1 MSDDIYNNHMTL
13 EFGRGPVLPLK
24 PNLPHRRFEAHVR
37 KTPDAIA
44 VSHDG
49 GQLTYAQLNARANH
63 FGNMLSAMDVGPE
76 TVVALYMER
85 CPELVIGTIA
95 IHKAG
100 GACAFI
106 EPSAPAMRL
115 EAMLAE
121 IRPRVILT
129 THQYHARLD
138 REKLEDAHTLLVM
151 MDTSE
156 HAEAYQEISLSAAE
170 VSSQNL
176 ACIFF
181 TSGSSGKPKAVM
193 FPYGA
198 YCEQHV
204 ADSGTERHML
214 KTDSGTTFTRAEMLR
229 PLVSGQQLFIAPRGL
244 EKNFREL
251 ASYIHRHRITHLV
264 STPTALRA
272 LLDSDN
278 IALCHSLKSVT
289 CSGEDIPLQL
299 KQDFLS
305 RLNADLHIIYG
316 CTEVPGATTM
326 KLSRD
331 TQQGIHATGRPAAMM
346 EVYVLDDA
354 MQPVPIGSEGEV
366 YLGGLMARGYFNA
379 PGLTAQKFVPH
390 PFAQTPEQRL
400 FKSGDRG
407 RWLPDGYLQVLGR
420 SDSQVKIR
428 GFRIELGEIE
438 AALLALPDIQHA
450 VVIACEDAA
459 DDRFL
464 AAYMVSRNP
473 GLKPGDIRLALKQSL
488 PEYMLPR
495 HFIWLPELPLTA
507 SGKVDRMALPR
518 PQPLQTATAGQ
529 QESFDAYERHLA
541 AIWEGLLKVAPTSIH
556 DNFFDLGGHSLL
568 AAQMIERIEK
578 VFQKKLP
585 LDFLWFHGGTIA
597 SIASALRDQYRF
609 GANPELVLI
618 KEGSR
623 QPLFAVHIKGGHLL
637 DYDVLARHLAPDQPV
652 YGLQAR
658 GVFGSDT
665 PDCSIQR
672 IAANCIQAMR
682 QIQPE
687 GPYLITGYSSGGV
700 VAYEMAQQLNQSG
713 DHVAALILLDAYCPW
728 IYQSH
733 RWLNALKR
741 LLRGRTH
748 SMRNLLRSA
757 FLTTFRLNCLF
768 KIQDVH
774 KAHKYAHMAY
784 RPRKS
789 TQHVDFFIAEE
800 STKHTAHKLLGWQR
814 WFKGPV
820 TTHVFPTSHSG
831 LVRLPA
837 VKNVAEALQACIN
850 NARSK

>member
-1 MSDDIYNNHMTL
+1 MTL
-13 EFGRGPVLPLK
+13 EFSRGSLLPLK

-49 GQLTYAQLNARANH
+49 GQLTYAELNARANY
-63 FGNMLSAMDVGPE
+63 FGKMLSAMGVGPE
-76 TVVALYMER
+76 TIVALYMER

-106 EPSAPAMRL
+106 EPSAPARRL

-121 IRPRVILT
+121 INPHVILT
-129 THQYHARLD
+129 TSQY
-138 REKLEDAHTLLVM
+138 REKLGHAHLLVM
-151 MDTSE
+151 DELE
-156 HAEAYQEISLSAAE
+156 HTEQPQEISLPPDE

-181 TSGSSGKPKAVM
+181 TSGSSGTPKAVM

-251 ASYIHRHRITHLV
+251 AGYINRHRITHLV

-305 RLNADLHIIYG
+305 QLDADLHIIYG
-316 CTEVPGATTM
+316 CTEVPGATLM
-326 KLSRD
+326 KLNRETAHGMD
-331 TQQGIHATGRPAAMM
+331 ATGRPAPMM

-379 PGLTAQKFVPH
+379 HDLTDQKFVPH

-420 SDSQVKIR
+420 SDNQVKIR
-428 GFRIELGEIE
+428 GYRIELAEIE

-450 VVIACEDAA
+450 AVIACEDAA
-459 DDRFL
+459 DDKYL

-473 GLKPGDIRLALKQSL
+473 SLKPGDIRSALRLSL

-495 HFIWLPELPLTA
+495 HFVLLPELPLTA

-518 PQPLQTATAGQ
+518 PQPLPTTDAGQ
-529 QESFDAYERHLA
+529 QESFDAYERRLA
-541 AIWEGLLKVAPTSIH
+541 AIWESLLKVTPTSIH

-568 AAQMIERIEK
+568 AAQMIDQIEK

-618 KEGSR
+618 KEGKEGSR

-637 DYDVLARHLAPDQPV
+637 DYYVLARHLAPGQTV

-658 GVFGSDT
+658 GVFGSQR
-665 PDCSIQR
+665 PDCSIQQ

-682 QIQPE
+682 QAQPE
-687 GPYLITGYSSGGV
+687 GPYFITGYSSGGV
-700 VAYEMAQQLNQSG
+700 VAYEMAQQLNRSG
-713 DHVAALILLDAYCPW
+713 DHDAALVLLDTYCPW

-733 RWLNALKR
+733 RWHNALKR
-741 LLRGRTH
+741 LLRGKTH

-757 FLTTFRLNCLF
+757 FLTTFKLNCLF
-768 KIQDVH
+768 KIKDVH

-784 RPRKS
+784 QPRQS
-789 TQHVDFFIAEE
+789 TQHIDFFIAEQ

-814 WFKGPV
+814 WFKGTVRVHP
-820 TTHVFPTSHSG
+820 FATSHSD

-837 VKNVAEALQACIN
+837 VKHVAEALQACIN
-850 NARSK
+850 NAQSK

>member
-1 MSDDIYNNHMTL
+1 MHINHIAL
-13 EFGRGPVLPLK
+13 EFGRGPILPLK

-44 VSHDG
+44 VFHEG

-63 FGNMLSAMDVGPE
+63 FGKMLGALGVGPE
-76 TVVALYMER
+76 TVVAVYMER
-85 CPELVIGTIA
+85 CPELVIGTLA

-100 GACAFI
+100 GACAFL
-106 EPSAPAMRL
+106 EPSAPAKRL

-121 IRPRVILT
+121 ISPRVILT
-129 THQYHARLD
+129 TQKYRD
-138 REKLEDAHTLLVM
+138 KLEHSQACLITMDAIEH
-151 MDTSE
+151 SE
-156 HAEAYQEISLSAAE
+156 EHKDIALPTAE
-170 VSSQNL
+170 VNPENL

-229 PLVSGQQLFIAPRGL
+229 PLVSGQQLFITPRGL
-244 EKNFREL
+244 EKNFHEL
-251 ASYIHRHRITHLV
+251 ARYINQHRITHLV

-278 IALCHSLKSVT
+278 ISLCHSLKSVT
-289 CSGEDIPLQL
+289 CSGEDIPVQL
-299 KQDFLS
+299 KKDFLS
-305 RLNADLHIIYG
+305 RLHAELHIIYG
-316 CTEVPGATTM
+316 CTEVPGATSM

-331 TQQGIHATGRPAAMM
+331 TEHEPLATGRPAPMM

-354 MQPVPIGSEGEV
+354 MRPLPVGSEGEV

-379 PGLTAQKFVPH
+379 PDLTGQKFVPH
-390 PFAQTPEQRL
+390 PFTQTPEQRL

-420 SDSQVKIR
+420 SDSQIKIR

-438 AALLALPDIQHA
+438 AALLTLPDIQHA
-450 VVIACEDAA
+450 AVIAFEDAA
-459 DDRFL
+459 DDKSL
-464 AAYMVSRNP
+464 AAYIVSRNP
-473 GLKPGDIRLALKQSL
+473 SLKPGDVRSVLKQSL
-488 PEYMLPR
+488 PEYMIPR
-495 HFIWLPELPLTA
+495 HFVLLPELPLTA
-507 SGKVDRMALPR
+507 NGKVDRMALPH
-518 PQPLQTATAGQ
+518 PQ
-529 QESFDAYERHLA
+529 QEQSAAAVKQASYDAYERHLIS
-541 AIWEGLLKVAPTSIH
+541 IWENLLKVAPVGIH

-568 AAQMIERIEK
+568 AAQMIDQIEK

-597 SIASALRDQYRF
+597 SIASALRNQYQF

-623 QPLFAVHIKGGHLL
+623 QALFAVHIKGGHLL
-637 DYDVLARHLAPDQPV
+637 DYYTLARHLDPDQTV

-658 GVFGSDT
+658 GVFGNQA
-665 PDCSIQR
+665 PDCSIKQ
-672 IAANCIQAMR
+672 IAANGIKAMR

-700 VAYEMAQQLNQSG
+700 VAYEMARQLNQSG
-713 DHVAALILLDAYCPW
+713 ENVAALVLLDTYCPW
-728 IYQSH
+728 VYQSH
-733 RWLNALKR
+733 RWRNALKR
-741 LLRGRTH
+741 LLRGKTH
-748 SMRNLLRSA
+748 SMRNLVRSA
-757 FLTTFRLNCLF
+757 LLTTLRLNRLLRT
-768 KIQDVH
+768 KDVH
-774 KAHKYAHMAY
+774 KAHKYAHMTY
-784 RPRKS
+784 QPRKS
-789 TQHVDFFIAEE
+789 AQHIDFFIAEE
-800 STKHTAHKLLGWQR
+800 STKHTAHNLLGWQR

-820 TTHVFPTSHSG
+820 RVYHFSTSHSD

-837 VKNVAEALQACIN
+837 VEQVAKALQASIN
-850 NARSK
+850 EALSK

>member
-1 MSDDIYNNHMTL
+1 MSDDIHNNHMTL
-13 EFGRGPVLPLK
+13 EFSRGPALPLK

-63 FGNMLSAMDVGPE
+63 FAQMLCAMGVGPE
-76 TVVALYMER
+76 TIVALYMER
-85 CPELVIGTIA
+85 CPELVIGTLA

-100 GACAFI
+100 GACTFI
-106 EPSAPAMRL
+106 EPSTPAKRL

-121 IRPRVILT
+121 ISPRVILT
-129 THQYHARLD
+129 TQQYRD
-138 REKLEDAHTLLVM
+138 KLEHSQACLIIMDA
-151 MDTSE
+151 SE
-156 HAEAYQEISLSAAE
+156 HTGEHQEISLPEAE
-170 VSSQNL
+170 VSSHNL

-181 TSGSSGKPKAVM
+181 TSGSSGQPKAVM

-198 YCEQHV
+198 YCEQQA

-214 KTDSGTTFTRAEMLR
+214 KTDSGTTFTRAELLR

-251 ASYIHRHRITHLV
+251 ASYINRHRITHLV

-305 RLNADLHIIYG
+305 HLDADLHIIYG
-316 CTEVPGATTM
+316 CTEVPGAATM

-331 TQQGIHATGRPAAMM
+331 TKHGIHATGRPAAMM

-379 PGLTAQKFVPH
+379 PDLTAQKFVRH

-407 RWLPDGYLQVLGR
+407 RWLPDGYLQILGR

-438 AALLALPDIQHA
+438 TALLALPDIQHA
-450 VVIACEDAA
+450 AVIACDDAA
-459 DDRFL
+459 GDKFL

-473 GLKPGDIRLALKQSL
+473 NLKPGDIRSALKQSL

-495 HFIWLPELPLTA
+495 HFILLPELPFTA

-518 PQPLQTATAGQ
+518 PQPLQTTTAGRQ
-529 QESFDAYERHLA
+529 EESFDAYERHLA
-541 AIWEGLLKVAPTSIH
+541 AIWESLLKVEPTSIH

-568 AAQMIERIEK
+568 AAQMIDQIEK

-609 GANPELVLI
+609 GANPELVPI
-618 KEGSR
+618 KESKEGAR

-637 DYDVLARHLAPDQPV
+637 NYYVLARHLAPDQAV

-658 GVFGSDT
+658 GVFGSHA

-682 QIQPE
+682 QIQPK

-700 VAYEMAQQLNQSG
+700 IAYEMAQQLNRSG
-713 DHVAALILLDAYCPW
+713 DHVAALILLDTYCPW

-741 LLRGRTH
+741 LLRGKTH

-757 FLTTFRLNCLF
+757 FMTTFRLNHLF

-784 RPRKS
+784 QPRKS
-789 TQHVDFFIAEE
+789 TQHIDFFIAEE
-800 STKHTAHKLLGWQR
+800 STKHTAHNLLGWQR
-814 WFKGPV
+814 WFKGTV
-820 TTHVFPTSHSG
+820 TTHFFPTSHSD

-837 VKNVAEALQACIN
+837 VKNVAEALQACID